1 MILISRN
8 QVPEPAILSK
18 TFPDGKTE
26 TERAIDHYTN
36 WDGNKQYGFTR
47 YSETEVKDALE
58 KLFHG
63 KCAYCE
69 SNFRHIAPEDIEHWR
84 PKGAV
89 VLDDGTEQKPG
100 YYWLAA
106 TWSNLLPSCID
117 CNRRR
122 RQEDVRDPANAQ
134 SGKQNL
140 FPVAD
145 EGHRWV
151 KHDQANQNGEVPL
164 LLDPCE
170 DDPVDFIGVDDKGV
184 VRELK
189 PVGTPE
195 NDRAR
200 ESIDVFG
207 LNRSELVDE
216 RKKEL
221 ALVKAICREIELNVR
236 QVPFFPAGP
245 IRTETIAA
253 IETKLSELK
262 AHQNEDS
269 PYLLMKR
276 PVINAFITRTKPD
289 LVALGIVP

>member
-1 MILISRN
+1 MILVSRN
-8 QVPEPAILSK
+8 QVAEPAILSK
-18 TFPDGKTE
+18 AFRGGKTE

-36 WDGNKQYGFTR
+36 WDGRKQFNFSR
-47 YSETEVKDALE
+47 YSEAEVKDALE
-58 KLFHG
+58 ALFHG

-89 VLDDGTEQKPG
+89 ILADGTEQKPG

-145 EGHRWV
+145 ENNRWA

-164 LLDPCE
+164 LLDPCT
-170 DDPVDFIGVDDKGV
+170 DDPVDYIGVNDKGV
-184 VRELK
+184 VHELK
-189 PVGTPE
+189 PVGTQHS
-195 NDRAR
+195 DRAR

-207 LNRSELVDE
+207 LNRSDLVDE

-221 ALVKAICREIELNVR
+221 ALVTAICREIELNVR
-236 QVPFFPAGP
+236 QVPFLPAGQ
-245 IRTETIAA
+245 IRDETIEA
-253 IETKLSELK
+253 IKTKLSELK
-262 AHQNEDS
+262 AHRDDKS
-269 PYLLMKR
+269 RYLLMKR
-276 PVINAFITRTKPD
+276 PVINAFIGRAASSLID
-289 LVALGIVP
+289 LGIVT